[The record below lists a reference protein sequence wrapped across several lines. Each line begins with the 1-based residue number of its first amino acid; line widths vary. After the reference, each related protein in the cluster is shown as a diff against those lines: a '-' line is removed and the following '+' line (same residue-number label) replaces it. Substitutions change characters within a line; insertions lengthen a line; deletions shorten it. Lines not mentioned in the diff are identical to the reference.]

1 MRTNWIHRTSLLM
14 PAVVLIGICNPPA
27 LAQKAPPPSSTGT
40 TGTATGGFGSPTR
53 GNTTTGLPNSGTS
66 SIGGVPTRPIFL
78 SGKVMFDDGSPPNS
92 NIRIERICGGSP
104 RLESHTDNKGRFS
117 FQLDQDQSVDTDAAD
132 ASATIR
138 PGGQNVTGP
147 NSTSGYS
154 GTNSRTSSLW
164 NCELRAAYP
173 GYRSDLVDLG
183 TRRSLDDPDLGTL
196 VLHRLGNVQGSTI
209 SVTTALA
216 PKHAQKDYEKGL
228 QLAQK
233 GDFENAEKRLRA
245 ATDAYPK
252 YAIAW
257 FSLGEVEQ
265 RLGRTDD
272 ARKAWQN
279 AAAADT
285 KYVSPLAALASL
297 AIRESK
303 WQEAVDYSKQ
313 ATDLNPIEFPGA
325 FWFNA
330 FGNYQLKQMDAA
342 EKSDRA
348 LLKLDTAHKYPQAEN
363 LLAHILAEKGN
374 LSEAATHLRAYLAL
388 EPNAKDA
395 AALRQALEKMDQA
408 SAEPKK

>member
-1 MRTNWIHRTSLLM
+1 MRINWIHRIPLLI
-14 PAVVLIGICNPPA
+14 PAVALIGLCTHPA
-27 LAQKAPPPSSTGT
+27 LAQKGMPSSA
-40 TGTATGGFGSPTR
+40 GTAGSGGFGSPTR
-53 GNTTTGLPNSGTS
+53 GTIGSSSPSSTSG
-66 SIGGVPTRPIFL
+66 IGGSVRPIFL
-78 SGKVMFDDGSPPNS
+78 SGKVIFDDGSPANS

-104 RLESHTDNKGRFS
+104 RLESHTDSKGRFS

-132 ASATIR
+132 ASGSMRPDQTIAQSNPN
-138 PGGQNVTGP
+138 PGF
-147 NSTSGYS
+147 S
-154 GTNSRTSSLW
+154 TNSRTNSLW

-173 GYRSDLVDLG
+173 GYRSDVVELG
-183 TRRSLDDPDLGTL
+183 MRRSLDDPDLGTL
-196 VLHRLGNVQGSTI
+196 VLHRLVNVQGSTI

-245 ATDAYPK
+245 ATDLYPK

-257 FSLGEVEQ
+257 FALGQIEQ
-265 RLGRTDD
+265 RQGRLDD
-272 ARKAWQN
+272 ARKAWQS
-279 AAAADT
+279 AAAADN
-285 KYVSPLAALASL
+285 KYVSPLDALASL
-297 AIRESK
+297 SIQERK

-313 ATDLNPIEFPGA
+313 ATDLNPIEFLSA
-325 FWFNA
+325 FWSNA
-330 FGNYQLKQMDAA
+330 FANYQLKQIDAA

-348 LLKLDTAHKYPQAEN
+348 LLKLDIAHKYPQAEN

-374 LSEAATHLRAYLAL
+374 LPEAATHLRAYLAL

-395 AALRQALEKMDQA
+395 AALREALEKMDQA